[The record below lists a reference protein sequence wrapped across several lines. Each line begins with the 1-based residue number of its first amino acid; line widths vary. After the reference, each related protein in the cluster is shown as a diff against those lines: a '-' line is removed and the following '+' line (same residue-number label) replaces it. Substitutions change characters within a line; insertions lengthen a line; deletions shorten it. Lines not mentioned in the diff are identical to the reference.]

1 MSESTSESTVPW
13 YKRAVSWLFGAA
25 KAVAATIYEIIAP
38 AVKSAALQFVN
49 DKENQRVALAAV
61 RAAMSGGL
69 KGNAAWDVARADLVA
84 QFGSSAQAIA
94 DNWLDTLLQT
104 AYFSFKNAIDQ
115 E

>member
-1 MSESTSESTVPW
+1 MSGTIPW
-13 YKRAVSWLFGAA
+13 YKRAASWLFGAA
-25 KAVAATIYEIIAP
+25 RAVAAVIYEIVAP

-49 DKENQRVALAAV
+49 DRDNQRVALAAV

-84 QFGSSAQAIA
+84 QFGASAQAIK

-104 AYFSFKNAIDQ
+104 AYFSVKNAIDR